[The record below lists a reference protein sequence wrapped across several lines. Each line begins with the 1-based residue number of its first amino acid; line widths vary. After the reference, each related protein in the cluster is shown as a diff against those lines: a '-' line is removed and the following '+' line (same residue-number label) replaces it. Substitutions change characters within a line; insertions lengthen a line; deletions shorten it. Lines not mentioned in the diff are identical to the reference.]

1 MSLRRNKLIVKM
13 KYDPS
18 DIAHHVLINDIISKC
33 IFYQVNQ
40 PRILKFPNRIFLF
53 SDIQAQVEEDL
64 YAC

>member
-1 MSLRRNKLIVKM
+1 MSLRRNKLIIKM
-13 KYDPS
+13 KYEPT
-18 DIAHHVLINDIISKC
+18 DIAHVLICDIISKC

-64 YAC
+64 YGC

>member
-18 DIAHHVLINDIISKC
+18 DIAHRLIYDIISKC

-53 SDIQAQVEEDL
+53 SDIQAQVVEDL
-64 YAC
+64 NDR